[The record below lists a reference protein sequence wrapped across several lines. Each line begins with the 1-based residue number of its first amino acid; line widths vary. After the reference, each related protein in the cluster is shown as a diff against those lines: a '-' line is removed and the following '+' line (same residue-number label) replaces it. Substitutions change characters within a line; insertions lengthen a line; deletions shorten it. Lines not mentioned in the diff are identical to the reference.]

1 MKYDN
6 TLVLAHYY
14 TIPEVQA
21 MADFVGDSLELAQKA
36 QAEKPK
42 RIVFAGVKFMAE
54 TAKLLNPEAEVILP
68 DIGSTCSLVEQTNI
82 FKLKKWRELYSDH
95 YHVAYI
101 NSSVMHK
108 ATADIIVTSRIVED
122 VMEYI
127 YATGRKVC
135 FSPDRNMGRY
145 LSMRFD
151 RYIPLWDAVCDV
163 HDQFD
168 PVIIKNEMC
177 MAGKIPHL
185 IAHIESPLAVSD
197 MAEYVGS
204 TYGMINWIKNFLKF
218 PPEFTPVDSVGMSQH
233 VIYVATEAGVLYN
246 MKQARPDLD
255 IRPAPVNKNC
265 RCSECPFMKMNKKQN
280 VTDAITKGAGFRI
293 DYISQE
299 IGERALVPINRMMEF
314 SKTGEIRL

>member
-14 TIPEVQA
+14 TTPEVKA
-21 MADFVGDSLELAQKA
+21 LADFVGDSLELAQKA
-36 QAEKPK
+36 QSEKPK

-68 DIGSTCSLVEQTNI
+68 DLGSTCSLVEQTNI

-101 NSSVMHK
+101 NSSVLHK

-122 VMEYI
+122 VVEYL
-127 YATGRKVC
+127 YDHGKKVC

-145 LSMRFD
+145 LSFRFD
-151 RYIPLWDAVCDV
+151 RFIPLWDAVCDV
-163 HDQFD
+163 HDVFD
-168 PVIIKNEMC
+168 IDFINHEMNVLEDDNDRNR
-177 MAGKIPHL
+177 PHL
-185 IAHIESPLAVSD
+185 IAHIESPLALLD
-197 MAEYVGS
+197 KAEYVGS
-204 TYGMINWIKNFLKF
+204 TYGMLNWVRNFPAIADDLM
-218 PPEFTPVDSVGMSQH
+218 TRH
-233 VIYVATEAGVLYN
+233 IIYVATEAGLIHN
-246 MKQARPDLD
+246 LKQVRPDLD

-280 VTDAITKGAGFRI
+280 VIDAIVSGKGFKI
-293 DYISQE
+293 DYIPSD
-299 IGERALVPINRMMEF
+299 IRDRALLPIDRMMEF
-314 SKTGEIRL
+314 SRTGEIRL